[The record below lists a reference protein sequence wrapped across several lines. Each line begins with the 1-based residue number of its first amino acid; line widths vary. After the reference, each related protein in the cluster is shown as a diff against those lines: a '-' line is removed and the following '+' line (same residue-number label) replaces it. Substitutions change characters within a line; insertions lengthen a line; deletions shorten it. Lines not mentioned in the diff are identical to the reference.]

1 MSDLS
6 AQVRKALDVAVEA
19 IGGKPRE
26 GQIEMAEAVANAL
39 TDRHHLMVQAGTGT
53 CLLNSRHR
61 PWSQSI
67 GGNSNLGAATSAS

>member
-26 GQIEMAEAVANAL
+26 GQIEMAEAVANA
-39 TDRHHLMVQAGTGT
+39 
-53 CLLNSRHR
+53 
-61 PWSQSI
+61 
-67 GGNSNLGAATSAS
+67 